1 MNTINFK
8 DKKLKGA
15 IKGIGIN
22 LAILG
27 SIPAVIKTLRSNVPA
42 DQKITR
48 FSKYL
53 IPDFE

>member
-1 MNTINFK
+1 LNTINFK

-22 LAILG
+22 LAIFG
-27 SIPAVIKTLRSNVPA
+27 SIPAVIKPFKSNVPS

-48 FSKYL
+48 LSKYL
-53 IPDFE
+53 TPDFE